1 MSIFVS
7 YSSKDKQYVDSFK
20 LEANKYKKIK
30 LYTASKK
37 DISIG
42 SDFTNE
48 IEQAI
53 DKSDGAILL
62 VSNNF
67 LNSEFVNNIE
77 LPAIIKKA
85 GEDPK
90 YKLAP
95 VFLDNCELDSNIYL
109 KNLQF
114 VNSPNTNLS
123 NASQRVY
130 SDIIDESLRYFKS
143 LNIKNPLLPILFGG
157 LLVAFLW
164 GTILD
169 DASSYEDLTLNEE
182 VSSTQDRV
190 TAADEFDNEISS
202 AEMNAV
208 IELNN
213 LPERW
218 NTEALNFVT
227 AYIDPDISWEE
238 FLVIGWDS
246 YENLLA
252 ILTDG
257 MYYYGDLES
266 LEFESLYFPILDN
279 YAEKL
284 TAIEK
289 ILSSVENNDFDELAI
304 AEEELRIASEN
315 GQKLA
320 CNMLEVMNSKYSEL
334 ATEQQKQSME
344 MILETC

>member
-1 MSIFVS
+1 
-7 YSSKDKQYVDSFK
+7 
-20 LEANKYKKIK
+20 
-30 LYTASKK
+30 
-37 DISIG
+37 
-42 SDFTNE
+42 
-48 IEQAI
+48 
-53 DKSDGAILL
+53 
-62 VSNNF
+62 
-67 LNSEFVNNIE
+67 
-77 LPAIIKKA
+77 
-85 GEDPK
+85 
-90 YKLAP
+90 
-95 VFLDNCELDSNIYL
+95 
-109 KNLQF
+109 
-114 VNSPNTNLS
+114 
-123 NASQRVY
+123 
-130 SDIIDESLRYFKS
+130 
-143 LNIKNPLLPILFGG
+143 
-157 LLVAFLW
+157 
-164 GTILD
+164 
-169 DASSYEDLTLNEE
+169 EE